1 MRVLFFILLL
11 ISFAAGISAQTPAKI
26 GLQNSA
32 PGKITL
38 TRNRTRAIID
48 LSRDVAGCAYASAA
62 VKKAANDCGASPAE
76 FKLLD
81 ATVKD
86 AQTYLLIASVA
97 AGNCNVCGRCG
108 ATEAFGLIWLKLDRN
123 LRLLDKKSVPIDFCL
138 GDIEAVG
145 EIIDFNEETQE
156 ATLKLAFNGDVL
168 AVDFEKTIFGEDAAR
183 SYEFSRLE
191 YNRKTPERGFVIK
204 TEKRERSS
212 VPEQ

>member
-1 MRVLFFILLL
+1 MRVLSFISIF
-11 ISFAAGISAQTPAKI
+11 ISLVIGVSAQTPAKI

-38 TRNRTRAIID
+38 TRNKTRAIVD
-48 LSRDVAGCAYASAA
+48 LSKDVAGCAYVPAA

-76 FKLLD
+76 FTLLD
-81 ATVKD
+81 ATVKNNES
-86 AQTYLLIASVA
+86 YLLIVSDA
-97 AGNCNVCGRCG
+97 AGNCNVCGQCG

-123 LRLLDKKSVPIDFCL
+123 LRLLDKKSVPIDFCR

-145 EIIDFNEETQE
+145 EIIDFNEETQD

-168 AVDFEKTIFGEDAAR
+168 AVDFEKTIFGEGASR
-183 SYEFSRLE
+183 SYEFSHLE
-191 YNRKTPERGFVIK
+191 YNRKTPEKGFVIK